1 MIFTRDKGLKS
12 KKKYRSIWAD
22 IIGVVVTVIVFI
34 LPFYFLV
41 VNAAKSEEESFR
53 LNMSPPEK
61 WLLFQ
66 NIAKVVSDYDWH
78 VLNATK
84 NSLILTL
91 FSVFFLIII
100 SGMTGFVMH
109 RKRNR
114 TSGIAN
120 FLVLT
125 ALVIPPAIVPTI
137 WVLQRIGLYKTLAGM
152 IAIEVAYGLAFAV
165 LIFRNFIGTIPKE
178 IDEAAIVDGCTGW
191 NLYFRII
198 FPLLKPVSITI
209 GIISTAAVFNDFTNP
224 LYYLPGD
231 ENATLQQTLFAY
243 VSRYSTQYN
252 LLFADI
258 LYITAFPLLAFIFFN
273 KRIVSGMTAG
283 SIKG

>member
-1 MIFTRDKGLKS
+1 MFKRQETLKS
-12 KKKYRSIWAD
+12 KTKYRSIWAD
-22 IIGVVVTVIVFI
+22 IIGVALTIFIFI
-34 LPFYFLV
+34 LPFYFLL
-41 VNAAKSEEESFR
+41 VNAAKGTSESFR
-53 LNMSPPEK
+53 LNMSPPKK
-61 WLLFQ
+61 WLLFH
-66 NIAKVVSDYDWH
+66 NIGKVVSDHDWH
-78 VLNATK
+78 VLRSTY
-84 NSLILTL
+84 NSFILTV
-91 FSVFFLIII
+91 FSVFFLVII

-114 TSGIAN
+114 ASSIAN
-120 FLVLT
+120 VLVLT

-137 WVLQRIGLYKTLAGM
+137 WVLQRMHLYKTLAGM
-152 IAIEVAYGLAFAV
+152 IAIEVAYGLAFAI

-198 FPLLKPVSITI
+198 FPLLKPVTITI
-209 GIISTAAVFNDFTNP
+209 GIIATAAIFNDFTNP

>member
-1 MIFTRDKGLKS
+1 
-12 KKKYRSIWAD
+12 
-22 IIGVVVTVIVFI
+22 
-34 LPFYFLV
+34 
-41 VNAAKSEEESFR
+41 
-53 LNMSPPEK
+53 
-61 WLLFQ
+61 
-66 NIAKVVSDYDWH
+66 
-78 VLNATK
+78 
-84 NSLILTL
+84 
-91 FSVFFLIII
+91 
-100 SGMTGFVMH
+100 MTGFVMH

-114 TSGIAN
+114 VTSVAN
-120 FLVLT
+120 VLVLT

-137 WVLQRIGLYKTLAGM
+137 WVLQRIHLYKTLAGM

-198 FPLLKPVSITI
+198 FPLLKPVTITI
-209 GIISTAAVFNDFTNP
+209 GIIATAGIFNDFTNP

-252 LLFADI
+252 LLFSDI

>member
-1 MIFTRDKGLKS
+1 
-12 KKKYRSIWAD
+12 
-22 IIGVVVTVIVFI
+22 
-34 LPFYFLV
+34 
-41 VNAAKSEEESFR
+41 
-53 LNMSPPEK
+53 
-61 WLLFQ
+61 
-66 NIAKVVSDYDWH
+66 
-78 VLNATK
+78 
-84 NSLILTL
+84 
-91 FSVFFLIII
+91 
-100 SGMTGFVMH
+100 MTGFVMH

-114 TSGIAN
+114 ASSIAN
-120 FLVLT
+120 VLVLT

-137 WVLQRIGLYKTLAGM
+137 WVLQRIHLYKTLAGM
-152 IAIEVAYGLAFAV
+152 IAIEVAYGLAFAI

-198 FPLLKPVSITI
+198 FPLLKPVTITI
-209 GIISTAAVFNDFTNP
+209 GIIATAAIFNDFTNP

-243 VSRYSTQYN
+243 ISRYSTQYN

>member
-1 MIFTRDKGLKS
+1 MFKRKETLKS
-12 KKKYRSIWAD
+12 KTKYRSIWAD
-22 IIGVVVTVIVFI
+22 IIGVLLTVFIFI

-41 VNAAKSEEESFR
+41 VNAAKGTSESFR
-53 LNMSPPEK
+53 LNMSPPKK
-61 WLLFQ
+61 WLLFH
-66 NIAKVVSDYDWH
+66 NIGKVVSDHDWH
-78 VLNATK
+78 VLRSTY
-84 NSLILTL
+84 NSFILTI
-91 FSVFFLIII
+91 FSVFFLVII

-114 TSGIAN
+114 ASSIAN
-120 FLVLT
+120 VLVLT

-137 WVLQRIGLYKTLAGM
+137 WVLQRLHLYKTLAGM
-152 IAIEVAYGLAFAV
+152 IAIEVAYGLAFAI

-198 FPLLKPVSITI
+198 FPLLKPVTITI
-209 GIISTAAVFNDFTNP
+209 GIIATAAVFNDFTNP

-252 LLFADI
+252 LLFSDI

>member
-1 MIFTRDKGLKS
+1 MFKRKETLKS
-12 KKKYRSIWAD
+12 KTKYRSIWAD
-22 IIGVVVTVIVFI
+22 ISGVTLTVFIFI

-41 VNAAKSEEESFR
+41 VNAAKGTSESFR
-53 LNMSPPEK
+53 LNMSPPK
-61 WLLFQ
+61 RWLLFH
-66 NIAKVVSDYDWH
+66 NIGKVVSDHDWH
-78 VLNATK
+78 VLRSTY
-84 NSLILTL
+84 NSFILTI
-91 FSVFFLIII
+91 FSVFFLVII

-114 TSGIAN
+114 ASSIAN
-120 FLVLT
+120 VLVLT

-137 WVLQRIGLYKTLAGM
+137 WVLQRLHLYKTLAGM
-152 IAIEVAYGLAFAV
+152 IAIEVAYGLAFAI

-198 FPLLKPVSITI
+198 FPLLKPVTITI
-209 GIISTAAVFNDFTNP
+209 GIIATAAVFNDFTNP

-252 LLFADI
+252 LLFSDI

>member
-1 MIFTRDKGLKS
+1 MFKRDKGLKS
-12 KKKYRSIWAD
+12 KTKYRSIWAD
-22 IIGVVVTVIVFI
+22 IIGVILTVVVFI

-41 VNAAKSEEESFR
+41 VNAAKGTTESFR
-53 LNMSPPEK
+53 LNMSLPEK
-61 WLLFQ
+61 WLLFH
-66 NIAKVVSDYDWH
+66 NIGKVVSAYDWH
-78 VLNATK
+78 VLRATW
-84 NSLILTL
+84 NSFILTI

-114 TSGIAN
+114 ASSVAN

-125 ALVIPPAIVPTI
+125 ALVIPPASVPTI
-137 WVLQRIGLYKTLAGM
+137 WVLQRIHLYKTLAGM
-152 IAIEVAYGLAFAV
+152 IAIEVAYGLAFAI

-191 NLYFRII
+191 SLYFRII
-198 FPLLKPVSITI
+198 FPLLKPVTITI
-209 GIISTAAVFNDFTNP
+209 GIIATAAVFNDFTNP

-252 LLFADI
+252 LLFSDI

>member
-1 MIFTRDKGLKS
+1 MFKREKALKS
-12 KKKYRSIWAD
+12 KTKYRSIWAD
-22 IIGVVVTVIVFI
+22 IIGVGLTTIIFI
-34 LPFYFLV
+34 LPFYFLL
-41 VNAAKSEEESFR
+41 VNAAKGTSESFR
-53 LNMSPPEK
+53 LNMSPPKK
-61 WLLFQ
+61 WLLFH
-66 NIAKVVSDYDWH
+66 NIGKVVSDHDWH
-78 VLNATK
+78 VLRSTY
-84 NSLILTL
+84 NSFILTV
-91 FSVFFLIII
+91 FSVFFLVII

-114 TSGIAN
+114 TSTVAN
-120 FLVLT
+120 WLVLT

-137 WVLQRIGLYKTLAGM
+137 WVLQRLHLYKTLAGM
-152 IAIEVAYGLAFAV
+152 IAIEVAYGLAFAI

-198 FPLLKPVSITI
+198 FPLLKPVTITI
-209 GIISTAAVFNDFTNP
+209 GIIATAGIFNDFTNP

-252 LLFADI
+252 LLFSDI

>member
-1 MIFTRDKGLKS
+1 MFKREKALKS
-12 KKKYRSIWAD
+12 KTKYRSIWAD
-22 IIGVVVTVIVFI
+22 IIGVGLTIIIFI

-41 VNAAKSEEESFR
+41 VNAAKGTSESFR
-53 LNMSPPEK
+53 LNMSPPKK
-61 WLLFQ
+61 WLLFH
-66 NIAKVVSDYDWH
+66 NIGKVVSDHDWH
-78 VLNATK
+78 VLRSTY
-84 NSLILTL
+84 NSFILTV
-91 FSVFFLIII
+91 FSVFFLVII

-114 TSGIAN
+114 TSTVAN
-120 FLVLT
+120 WLVLT

-137 WVLQRIGLYKTLAGM
+137 WVLQRLHLYKTLAGM
-152 IAIEVAYGLAFAV
+152 IAIEVAYGLAFAI

-198 FPLLKPVSITI
+198 FPLLKPVTITI
-209 GIISTAAVFNDFTNP
+209 GIIATAGIFNDFTNP

-252 LLFADI
+252 LLFSDI

>member
-1 MIFTRDKGLKS
+1 MFTRDKGLKS
-12 KKKYRSIWAD
+12 KTKYRSIWAD
-22 IIGVVVTVIVFI
+22 IIGVSLTLFIFI
-34 LPFYFLV
+34 LPFYFLL
-41 VNAAKSEEESFR
+41 VNAAKGTSESFR
-53 LNMSPPEK
+53 LNMSPPKK
-61 WLLFQ
+61 WLLFH
-66 NIAKVVSDYDWH
+66 NIGKVVSDHDWH
-78 VLNATK
+78 VLRSTY
-84 NSLILTL
+84 NSFILTV
-91 FSVFFLIII
+91 FSVFFLVII

-114 TSGIAN
+114 VTSVAN
-120 FLVLT
+120 VLVLT

-137 WVLQRIGLYKTLAGM
+137 WVLQRIHLYKTLAGM
-152 IAIEVAYGLAFAV
+152 IAIEVAYGLAFAI

-198 FPLLKPVSITI
+198 FPLLKPVTITI
-209 GIISTAAVFNDFTNP
+209 GIIATAGIFNDFTNP

-252 LLFADI
+252 LLFSDI

>member
-1 MIFTRDKGLKS
+1 MFKRDKGLKS
-12 KKKYRSIWAD
+12 KTKYRSIWAD
-22 IIGVVVTVIVFI
+22 IIGATLTVVVFI

-41 VNAAKSEEESFR
+41 VNAAKGTTESFR
-53 LNMSPPEK
+53 LNMSLPEK
-61 WLLFQ
+61 WLLFH
-66 NIAKVVSDYDWH
+66 NIGKVVSAYDWH
-78 VLNATK
+78 VLRATW
-84 NSLILTL
+84 NSFILTI

-114 TSGIAN
+114 ASSIAN

-137 WVLQRIGLYKTLAGM
+137 WVLQRIHLYKTLAGM
-152 IAIEVAYGLAFAV
+152 IAIEVAYGLAFAI

-191 NLYFRII
+191 SLYFRII
-198 FPLLKPVSITI
+198 FPLLKPVTITI
-209 GIISTAAVFNDFTNP
+209 GIIATAAVFNDFTNP

-243 VSRYSTQYN
+243 VRRYSTQYN
-252 LLFADI
+252 LLFSDI

>member
-1 MIFTRDKGLKS
+1 MFKRQETLKS
-12 KKKYRSIWAD
+12 KTKYRSIWAD
-22 IIGVVVTVIVFI
+22 IVGVALTIFIFI

-41 VNAAKSEEESFR
+41 VNAAKGTSESFR
-53 LNMSPPEK
+53 LNMSPPKK
-61 WLLFQ
+61 WLLFH
-66 NIAKVVSDYDWH
+66 NIGKVVSDHDWH
-78 VLNATK
+78 VLRSTY
-84 NSLILTL
+84 NSFILTV
-91 FSVFFLIII
+91 FSVFFLVII

-114 TSGIAN
+114 ASSIAN
-120 FLVLT
+120 VLVLT

-137 WVLQRIGLYKTLAGM
+137 WVLQRLHLYKTLAGM
-152 IAIEVAYGLAFAV
+152 IAIEVAYGLAFAI

-198 FPLLKPVSITI
+198 FPLLKPVTITI
-209 GIISTAAVFNDFTNP
+209 GIIATAAIFNDFTNP

-252 LLFADI
+252 LLFSDI

>member
-1 MIFTRDKGLKS
+1 MFKRKETLKS
-12 KKKYRSIWAD
+12 KTKYRSIWAD
-22 IIGVVVTVIVFI
+22 IIGVLLTVIIFI

-41 VNAAKSEEESFR
+41 VNAAKGTSESFR
-53 LNMSPPEK
+53 LNMSPPKK
-61 WLLFQ
+61 WLLFH
-66 NIAKVVSDYDWH
+66 NIGKVVSDHDWH
-78 VLNATK
+78 VLRSTY
-84 NSLILTL
+84 NSFILTI
-91 FSVFFLIII
+91 FSVFLLVII

-114 TSGIAN
+114 ASSIAN
-120 FLVLT
+120 VLVLT

-137 WVLQRIGLYKTLAGM
+137 WVLQRLHLYKTLAGM
-152 IAIEVAYGLAFAV
+152 IAIEVAYGLAFAI

-198 FPLLKPVSITI
+198 FPLLKPVTITI
-209 GIISTAAVFNDFTNP
+209 GIIATAAVFNDFTNP

-252 LLFADI
+252 LLFSDI

>member
-1 MIFTRDKGLKS
+1 MFKRKETLKS
-12 KKKYRSIWAD
+12 KTKYRSIWAD
-22 IIGVVVTVIVFI
+22 ISGVLLTLIIFI

-41 VNAAKSEEESFR
+41 VNAAKGTSESFR
-53 LNMSPPEK
+53 LNMSPPKK
-61 WLLFQ
+61 WLLFH
-66 NIAKVVSDYDWH
+66 NIGKVVSDHDWH
-78 VLNATK
+78 VLRSTY
-84 NSLILTL
+84 NSFILTI
-91 FSVFFLIII
+91 FSVFFLVII

-114 TSGIAN
+114 ASSIAN
-120 FLVLT
+120 VLVLT

-137 WVLQRIGLYKTLAGM
+137 WVLQRLHLYKTLAGM
-152 IAIEVAYGLAFAV
+152 IAIEVAYGLAFAI

-198 FPLLKPVSITI
+198 FPLLKPVTITI
-209 GIISTAAVFNDFTNP
+209 GIIATAAVFNDFTNP

-252 LLFADI
+252 LLFSDI